1 MNKPELLAPAGN
13 LKKLQYAL
21 EFGADAVY
29 CGIPDFS
36 LRVRI
41 NQFDLKSLKVGID
54 YAHQLGKKVYVTT
67 NIFAHNKHLEKLEKH
82 LKLLKTLK
90 PDALIVSDPGVI
102 KLAQKI
108 CPKIEIHL
116 STQVNC
122 TNWQAAKFWYEQGV
136 KRIILGREVTLKE
149 IKEIHKKVP
158 KVQLE
163 VFVHGA
169 MCMSYSGRCLL
180 SKYYTNRSANL
191 GDCTQPCRWQFRH
204 FIGEV
209 TRPDDLLEIE
219 EDDRGTYIMNSRDLC
234 LIEYLDQLKK
244 AGVMSF
250 KIEGRAKSIYYLANT
265 VKVYREVIDAKKTIK
280 NFKPFIEELKKT
292 QNRGY
297 TKGFLFGKEEVEQE
311 VNKSHDYCPWEFC
324 GEVIDYKNGQAKVLV
339 HNQFKVRDTL
349 ELIPP
354 CGNNFEYRI
363 KNIEDKKYKKME
375 EAHGGQETIVYLD
388 MKDAV
393 APMTLLRRRLSKKA
407 LKV

>member
-1 MNKPELLAPAGN
+1 MKKVELLAPAGN
-13 LKKLQYAL
+13 LKKLKYAL
-21 EFGADAVY
+21 AFGADAVY
-29 CGIPDFS
+29 CGLPDFS

-41 NQFDLKSLKVGID
+41 NQFNLKTLKEGI
-54 YAHQLGKKVYVTT
+54 ALAQGQGKKVYVTT
-67 NIFAHNKHLEKLEKH
+67 NIFAHNKHLKKLEPH
-82 LKLLKTLK
+82 LKQLKKLQ

-102 KLAQKI
+102 QLVKKI
-108 CPKIEIHL
+108 WPKCEIHL
-116 STQVNC
+116 STQANC
-122 TNWQAAKFWYEQGV
+122 TNWQAAKFWYDQGV

-149 IKEIHKKVP
+149 IKEIHQKVP

-209 TRPDDLLEIE
+209 TRPDDLLEVE

-265 VKVYREVIDAKKTIK
+265 VKVYREVMNKKERIK
-280 NFKPFIEELKKT
+280 NFEPYLKELKKT
-292 QNRGY
+292 QNRGF
-297 TKGFLFGKEEVEQE
+297 TKGFIFGAEQVEQE
-311 VNKSHDYCPWEFC
+311 VNKSHEDCPWEFC
-324 GEVIDYKNGQAKVLV
+324 GEIVGWEKGLAKIMV
-339 HNQFKVRDTL
+339 HNQLKVGDKV
-349 ELIPP
+349 ELITPK
-354 CGNNFEYRI
+354 GE
-363 KNIEDKKYKKME
+363 NIDLKISQLEDKNHRTIE
-375 EAHGGQETIVYLD
+375 EAHGGQETIIYIHSKKEIPVY
-388 MKDAV
+388 
-393 APMTLLRRRLSKKA
+393 TLIRRRLSK
-407 LKV
+407 

>member
-41 NQFDLKSLKVGID
+41 NQFDIKSLKTGIE
-54 YAHQLGKKVYVTT
+54 YAHKRGKRVYVTT

-82 LKLLKTLK
+82 IKELKKLE

-102 KLAQKI
+102 RIIKKNW
-108 CPKIEIHL
+108 PKCEIHL
-116 STQVNC
+116 STQANC
-122 TNWQAAKFWYEQGV
+122 TNWESAKFWYDQGV

-244 AGVMSF
+244 AGVVSF

-265 VKVYREVIDAKKTIK
+265 VKVYREVLESKKIIRD
-280 NFKPFIEELKKT
+280 FKPFIEELKKT
-292 QNRGY
+292 QNRGF
-297 TKGFLFGKEEVEQE
+297 TKGFIFGREEVDQE
-311 VNKSHDYCPWEFC
+311 VNKSHETCPWEFC
-324 GEVIDYKNGQAKVLV
+324 GEVVGYQEGLMKVLV
-339 HNQFKVRDTL
+339 HNQLKMNDKV
-349 ELIPP
+349 ELVTPQSENSSLKIT
-354 CGNNFEYRI
+354 
-363 KNIEDKKYKKME
+363 KMEDKNHKMID
-375 EAHGGQETIVYLD
+375 EAHGGQNTIVYIHN
-388 MKDAV
+388 KQEIPV
-393 APMTLLRRRLSKKA
+393 YTLIRRRLSKSSQ
-407 LKV
+407 